1 MFGAIVGGALI
12 FGVSE
17 VFGEVYHSWNRSN
30 ENNVLIK
37 AGNKLADC
45 TEVLE
50 DKAAEVKIK
59 VTTKKNYKEA
69 CNPKTIAASS
79 ESLNDALAALD
90 KQIQNINKEKSADVL
105 AAEANVI
112 SSFVKVCD
120 IIIKEN
126 KLTEED
132 VKALEEIKAKGED
145 LSTQLMEKKIT
156 NQNTAKKK
164 IKEYANLVQPFIDK
178 NISLSTPTVENQSGQ
193 ANNGTTPGTFSAEEE
208 KIPNFAQDVKPLT
221 VSDVRDLANNNQE
234 GK

>member
-59 VTTKKNYKEA
+59 VTTKKNYKNA
-69 CNPKTIAASS
+69 CKPKAIAASS
-79 ESLNDALAALD
+79 ESLSDALVALD

-105 AAEANVI
+105 AAEANLI
-112 SSFVKVCD
+112 SSVVKVCD
-120 IIIKEN
+120 LIVKEN
-126 KLTEED
+126 KLAEED

-145 LSTQLMEKKIT
+145 LYSQLMEKKIT

-164 IKEYANLVQPFIDK
+164 IKEYVNLVQPFIDK
-178 NISLSTPTVENQSGQ
+178 NIALSPSAENQSGQ
-193 ANNGTTPGTFSAEEE
+193 ANNGTTPGTFSTEEE
-208 KIPNFAQDVKPLT
+208 KIPNFAQNVKPLT
-221 VSDVRDLANNNQE
+221 VSDVRDLANNNQQ

>member
-1 MFGAIVGGALI
+1 MLGAIFGGALI
-12 FGVSE
+12 FSVSE
-17 VFGEVYHSWNRSN
+17 IFGEVYHSWNRSN
-30 ENNVLIK
+30 ENDVLIK

-50 DKAAEVKIK
+50 DKAAEVKNK
-59 VTTKKNYKEA
+59 VTTKKNYKNA
-69 CNPKTIAASS
+69 CKPKAIAASS
-79 ESLNDALAALD
+79 ESLSDALVALD

-105 AAEANVI
+105 AAEANLI
-112 SSFVKVCD
+112 SSVVKVCD
-120 IIIKEN
+120 LIIKEN

-145 LSTQLMEKKIT
+145 LSSQLIEKKIT

-164 IKEYANLVQPFIDK
+164 IKEYVNLVQPFIDK
-178 NISLSTPTVENQSGQ
+178 NIALSPSAENQSGQ
-193 ANNGTTPGTFSAEEE
+193 ANNGTTPGTLSTEEG
-208 KIPNFAQDVKPLT
+208 KIPNFAQNVKPLT

>member
-1 MFGAIVGGALI
+1 MLGAIVGGALI

-17 VFGEVYHSWNRSN
+17 IFGEVYHSWNRSN
-30 ENNVLIK
+30 EKNVLIK

-59 VTTKKNYKEA
+59 VTTKKNYKDA

-79 ESLNDALAALD
+79 ESLSDALVALD
-90 KQIQNINKEKSADVL
+90 QQIQNINKEKSADVL
-105 AAEANVI
+105 AAEANLI
-112 SSFVKVCD
+112 SSVVKVCD
-120 IIIKEN
+120 LIVKEN
-126 KLTEED
+126 KLAEED

-145 LSTQLMEKKIT
+145 LCSQLIEKKIT

-164 IKEYANLVQPFIDK
+164 IKEYVNLVQPFIDK
-178 NISLSTPTVENQSGQ
+178 NIALSPSAENQSGQ
-193 ANNGTTPGTFSAEEE
+193 ANNGTTPGTFSTEEE

>member
-17 VFGEVYHSWNRSN
+17 IFGEVYHSWNRSN
-30 ENNVLIK
+30 ENDVLIK

-59 VTTKKNYKEA
+59 VTTKKNYKDA
-69 CNPKTIAASS
+69 CKPKTIVASS

-193 ANNGTTPGTFSAEEE
+193 VNNGTTPGTFSAEEE

-234 GK
+234 DK